1 MARWTTNDVT
11 LVAVNWNQR
20 PCIEMLLKSYVKY
33 HWIGNPLKLILFD
46 NDSEDGS
53 KEWLVENGIPFI
65 SSHENI
71 GHENA
76 VNRIYDQVKTKY
88 MLLVDSDVQFMDYVF
103 DYIDRLDNI
112 IVSAGELIDKNFI
125 NEIKIRDRI
134 SPWFTLF
141 NYHRVKEAGINLFR
155 RATCEDWTYDVG
167 SDFYERITRA
177 GFQNFNIE
185 RLPGNQD
192 DDLISMKYEKFR
204 HWGKVSW
211 DIFEHLDRVTE
222 IVKRREAILEE
233 VKLYQDVDLKDKF
246 IYG

>member
-1 MARWTTNDVT
+1 MYNQEDIT
-11 LVAVNWNQR
+11 LITVNWNQR
-20 PCIEMLLKSYVKY
+20 PSLELLLKSYVQH
-33 HWIGNPLKLILFD
+33 HWIGNPLKIILFD
-46 NDSEDGS
+46 NNSEDGS
-53 KEWLVENGIPFI
+53 KEWLLENGIPFI

-76 VNRIYDQVKTKY
+76 INKIYDRVRTKY
-88 MLLVDSDVQFMDYVF
+88 VLLVDSDVQFTDYVF

-125 NEIKIRDRI
+125 NDIKIKDRI

-141 NYHRVKEAGINLFR
+141 NYHRVKDAGINLFR
-155 RATCEDWTYDVG
+155 RAACEDWTYDVG
-167 SDFYERITRA
+167 SDFYERITKA

-192 DDLISMKYEKFR
+192 DDLVSMKYEKFR

-211 DIFEHLDRVTE
+211 DVFEHLDRVTE

-233 VKLYQDVDLKDKF
+233 VKLYHNIDLKDKF